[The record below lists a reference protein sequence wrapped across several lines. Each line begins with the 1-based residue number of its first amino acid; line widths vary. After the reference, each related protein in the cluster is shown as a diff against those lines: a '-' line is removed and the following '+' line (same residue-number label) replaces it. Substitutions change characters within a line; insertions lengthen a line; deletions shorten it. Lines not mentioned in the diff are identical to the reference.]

1 MNRRPVAP
9 PPKPKTG
16 AARTIILVAIAAVL
30 AGLIIGRGLSN
41 RPSGTSSGGTG
52 NGTTTRTT
60 KVDPKAT
67 TTTGPQST
75 TTTQPPVNLGTF
87 TAVVLNGNGIPGT
100 AGARTTELGAL
111 GVKVAKA
118 ADAVSKDFAASQ
130 LYALNAESEAA
141 ARLLSART
149 GIAYGGGYP
158 TTNPPAAVDK
168 LGGAT
173 IVLLLG
179 KDVANKPITDI
190 SGAPAATA
198 TTAAAVPTATT
209 AAAG

>member
-1 MNRRPVAP
+1 MSRRPVAP

-52 NGTTTRTT
+52 GTPTRTT

-67 TTTGPQST
+67 TTTGLQST
-75 TTTQPPVNLGTF
+75 TTTQPPVNLGAF

-130 LYALNAESEAA
+130 IYALNAESEAA

-149 GIAYGGGYP
+149 GIAYGAGYP
-158 TTNPPAAVDK
+158 TSNPPAAVDK